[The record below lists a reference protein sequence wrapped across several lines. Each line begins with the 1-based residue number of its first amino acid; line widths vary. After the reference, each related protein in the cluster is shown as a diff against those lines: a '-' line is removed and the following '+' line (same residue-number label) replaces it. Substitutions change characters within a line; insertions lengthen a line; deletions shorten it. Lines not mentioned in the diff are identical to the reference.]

1 MRAKGNR
8 GLLESSVGPA
18 TLKSYRSALSSFLAW
33 LQEEGVVRVK
43 GFEALD
49 DLLVEYFEFV
59 FVSLGPKAKHHAVN
73 ARSAILLFS
82 PNARWSMNGSAR
94 ALKGWSRLKPS
105 KQRPPMPWELATLI
119 VDELRERK
127 LRDHEWVFRACF
139 EGYLRLS
146 EAIGAKAQDIDASNQ
161 EGVLALPKSKT
172 GLNQSVIIHQGDW
185 LNLTRRLLKRP
196 PKKSSSLVRIS
207 AHEFRRTL
215 QTVLKKLGVRHV
227 RFTPH
232 SLRHGG
238 ATRDFMLGIPIAD
251 IVVRGRWA
259 QAKTA
264 SRYIQQGR
272 ALLVKLS
279 LSKGLRKLMRS
290 TASRILAAKKFG
302 VLGMLPSKGGPPGKK

>member
-1 MRAKGNR
+1 MRTKGNR

-18 TLKSYRSALSSFLAW
+18 TLKSYRTALASFLAW

-43 GFEALD
+43 SFLLLD
-49 DLLVEYFEFV
+49 DLLVEYFEFLL
-59 FVSLGPKAKHHAVN
+59 VSQGPKAKHHAVN
-73 ARSAILLFS
+73 TRSAILLFS
-82 PNARWSMNGSAR
+82 PNAKWSMNGSAR
-94 ALKGWSRLKPS
+94 ALKGWARLKPS
-105 KQRPPMPWELATLI
+105 KQRPPMPWELATL
-119 VDELRERK
+119 VVNDFRK
-127 LRDHEWVFRACF
+127 RRLPDHEWVFRACF

-146 EAIGAKAQDIDASNQ
+146 EAIGAKAEDLDVSNQ

-185 LNLTRRLLKRP
+185 LDLTRRLLERSP
-196 PKKSSSLVRIS
+196 TRNSALIRIT
-207 AHEFRRTL
+207 AHQFRRTL
-215 QTVLKKLGVRHV
+215 KAVLKKLGVKRV
-227 RFTPH
+227 QFTPH

-238 ATRDFMLGIPIAD
+238 ATRDFMLGVPIAD

-279 LSKGLRKLMRS
+279 LPKHLRILMRS

-302 VLGMLPSKGGPPGKK
+302 VLGMLPPKGGRLKKK